1 MGIQTR
7 VADRLRGLI
16 ERGEEVLATRKDPG
30 RNMIGFDSWVDSEL
44 ANQWFTSSQNL
55 LQRAFGPTSSHYTN
69 FSEIPGKQGLSFS
82 PVRRGQGILRAALED
97 LEDGYLFDVR
107 RLIEAE
113 VFSDFL
119 DQAEELLRTGYSGP
133 AAVVAGCVLEDGL
146 RRLCVANGIA
156 LPERPALDRMNAD
169 LARTG
174 AYSKLALKRITAIAD
189 IRNNAAHGNWD
200 EFDKDDVKDM
210 IEWITKFTQEQ
221 FG

>member
-7 VADRLRGLI
+7 VADRLRELI

-55 LQRAFGPTSSHYTN
+55 LHRAFGATSSHYIN
-69 FSEIPGKQGLSFS
+69 FSEIPGKQGLSFA

-97 LEDGYLFDVR
+97 LQGGYLFDVR

-146 RRLCVANGIA
+146 RKLCVANGIA

-169 LARTG
+169 LAKAG
-174 AYSKLALKRITAIAD
+174 VYSKLVLKRITAIAD
-189 IRNNAAHGNWD
+189 VRNNAAHGNWD

-210 IEWITKFTQEQ
+210 IEWITKFAEEQ